1 MKKSGYFIE
10 TERLVLRPWRASD
23 LGSFSA
29 MHADSKV
36 MADQGG
42 PLSAVES
49 KAKLQRYCLSF
60 NTQGYSRWC
69 VVDRQEEFVGYVGIV
84 RHVAHPSLG
93 KHDEIGWR
101 LNKRYWGQG
110 FATEAAKAALDDAF
124 NRLKLTQVFS
134 CTSPDNT
141 RSQAVMNRLSLQ
153 RSAEF
158 DFNWKND
165 DGSVLPVL
173 VWRAVYFGDSAL
185 IN

>member
-29 MHADSKV
+29 MHADSEV
-36 MADQGG
+36 IADQGG
-42 PLSAVES
+42 PLSAAES
-49 KAKLQRYCLSF
+49 EAKLQRYSLALR
-60 NTQGYSRWC
+60 THGYSRWC
-69 VVDRQEEFVGYVGIV
+69 VTDRQEKFVGYVGV
-84 RHVAHPSLG
+84 VHHDAHPSLG

-101 LNKRYWGQG
+101 LNRRYWGQG
-110 FATEAAKAALDDAF
+110 FATEAAKASLDDAF
-124 NRLKLTQVFS
+124 NRLQLTQVFS

-153 RSAEF
+153 RAAQF

-165 DGSVLPVL
+165 DGLVLPVL
-173 VWRAVYFGDSAL
+173 VWRAQRSQA
-185 IN
+185 